1 MRMNSARMNPMR
13 TASGIVLMF
22 LMSVA
27 IVPDKMAAQQ
37 QAAPPPS
44 KFKVTTS
51 AYSDEGWIPV
61 QYTCG
66 ASDSFVPGLQWMD
79 APSGAASFAMIFH
92 DTDAAPGKNA
102 MDVTHW
108 ILWNI
113 PGSATQLPADIKPDT
128 SPDGIVQGKNI
139 RGVNGYQPPCP
150 PVGSRARP
158 HHYVFELY
166 ALDAKL
172 GLAEGSSRADLL
184 KAMDGHVIG
193 KATVVGIFGRGVDE
207 ASWPWPVTKTQ

>member
-1 MRMNSARMNPMR
+1 MQR
-13 TASGIVLMF
+13 TLINALMI

-27 IVPDKMAAQQ
+27 AAAGRVAAQQ

-44 KFKVTTS
+44 KFKMTS
-51 AYSDEGWIPV
+51 VFSDGDWIPV
-61 QYTCG
+61 QFTCG
-66 ASDSFVPGLQWMD
+66 VPDFSSPGVQWSDGPQGTM
-79 APSGAASFAMIFH
+79 SFAMVLH
-92 DTDAAPGKNA
+92 DTDAAPAKGA

-113 PGSATQLPADIKPDT
+113 PAGAAELQAGVQPDT
-128 SPDGIVQGKNI
+128 SPGGILQGKNN

-150 PVGSRARP
+150 PVGALP

-166 ALDAKL
+166 ALDTKL
-172 GLAEGSSRADLL
+172 SLPAGASRADLQ

-193 KATVVGIFGRGVDE
+193 KATIIGIFRQNLDD
-207 ASWPWPVTKTQ
+207 KTWRWEIKKLP